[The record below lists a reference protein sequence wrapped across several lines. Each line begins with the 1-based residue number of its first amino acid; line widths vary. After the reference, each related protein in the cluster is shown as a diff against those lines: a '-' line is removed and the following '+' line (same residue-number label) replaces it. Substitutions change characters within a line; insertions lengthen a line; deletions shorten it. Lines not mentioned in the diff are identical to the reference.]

1 MSDNDRARDAA
12 KRITSQLDDWI
23 SANRLSGQFPG
34 NGIHGQR
41 FLEELVTSAIFQ
53 ARLEGQASA
62 RRAWA
67 VERARLLDIEAQA
80 KKVLK
85 AHDEWLA
92 TQSSDDKAGQRGDT

>member
-1 MSDNDRARDAA
+1 MSDDDRARAEKWA
-12 KRITSQLDDWI
+12 KGR
-23 SANRLSGQFPG
+23 NLSLRQSGEAG
-34 NGIHGQR
+34 EMGYRAGA
-41 FLEELVTSAIFQ
+41 EA
-53 ARLEGQASA
+53 A
-62 RRAWA
+62 RREWA